1 MPWPRIVLRKDYKR
15 SSQTPIVKDMVNPHP
30 DEYDFELPMPCGGK
44 LFLRHVCIPA
54 RSFFDDFQFNIGCE
68 ECRRKDEGFM
78 EAKRSAAIAGAFTLE
93 DLPEPWRAKLIRTC
107 AKGRR
112 PVPGSR

>member
-1 MPWPRIVLRKDYKR
+1 MTTPFFFKRLLPFNAMAAIGMVLIFAGGFALAQDCPSQDYKR

-54 RSFFDDFQFNIGCE
+54 KSFFKAY
-68 ECRRKDEGFM
+68 R
-78 EAKRSAAIAGAFTLE
+78 L
-93 DLPEPWRAKLIRTC
+93 
-107 AKGRR
+107 
-112 PVPGSR
+112 